1 MAFEYYTELLKSL
14 NKDSLP
20 LWGKMTSQH
29 MIEHLILAVQ
39 LSNGKHIIN
48 ECINPPEK
56 YPLLKRILHSSKP
69 LPKNFVNTIIGEGL
83 KPLIHQNLEL
93 AKEDLLIEIENFELF
108 FKKNPEAKPMN
119 ITFGPLNYE
128 EWIIFHNKHFTH
140 HLTQFGLIKE
150 K

>member
-1 MAFEYYTELLKSL
+1 MAFEYYTELLKNL

-39 LSNGKHIIN
+39 LSNGKLISN

-69 LPKNFVNTIIGEGL
+69 LPRNFVNTIIGEGL
-83 KPLIHQNLEL
+83 KQLNHQNLEL

-119 ITFGPLNYE
+119 VTFGPLNYE